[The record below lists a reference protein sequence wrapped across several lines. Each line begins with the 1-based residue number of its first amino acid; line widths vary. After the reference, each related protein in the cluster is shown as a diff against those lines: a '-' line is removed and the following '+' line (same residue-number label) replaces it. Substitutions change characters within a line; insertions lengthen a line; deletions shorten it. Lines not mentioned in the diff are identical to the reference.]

1 MTEEKLLVR
10 LNGTTAEILRRLVE
24 RGYFNTKSEA
34 VRAGILRLGEAYGLL
49 KPASDYW
56 RELGL
61 EVSRSKR
68 KLTHARIA
76 EAIKRLEQET

>member
-1 MTEEKLLVR
+1 MLVR
-10 LNGTTAEILRRLVE
+10 LNGTTAEILKELVA

-34 VRAGILRLGEAYGLL
+34 LRAGILRLGESYGLL

-61 EVSRSKR
+61 EVTRSKKR
-68 KLTHARIA
+68 LTHARIA
-76 EAIKRLEQET
+76 EAIRRLEQET

>member
-1 MTEEKLLVR
+1 MVR
-10 LNGTTAEILRRLVE
+10 LRGTSADILKELVE

-34 VRAGILRLGEAYGLL
+34 LRAGILKLGEAYGLL

-76 EAIKRLEQET
+76 EAIRRLEQET